1 MRLVFAGSP
10 AAAVPSL
17 TALADGPHEVVAV
30 LTLDDTP
37 QGRKRVLTPTPV
49 AVEAERLGLP
59 VVKARRITAAVTSE
73 LTALEPDLGV
83 VVAYGALL
91 RDPLLGAPQLGW
103 INLHFSLLPAW
114 RGAAPVQR
122 SLMAGDD
129 VTGAVV
135 FRLVPELDAGDVH
148 GTLER
153 PLDGTETA
161 GDLLAELARSGAG
174 LLAEVVDRLADGT
187 AEATP
192 QVGEVTLAPKLGLA
206 DGVLDASRPAAEL
219 FDRFRGVTPEPGAR
233 VDLDGTSL
241 KITEARLT
249 SVDEAPLEAGRLES
263 RGRRLLLGT
272 ASSPVELVRVQ
283 PAGKKQMSAADWW
296 RGLPSTADRRVT
308 LPAAVAH
315 TAESPTAESPVDES
329 PIAHSPTG
337 TETGTAITADTDTD
351 TKSAS

>member
-30 LTLDDTP
+30 LTRDDTP

-49 AVEAERLGLP
+49 AVEADRLGLR
-59 VVKARRITAAVTSE
+59 VVKARRITPEVTAE
-73 LTALEPDLGV
+73 LSTLEADLGV

-91 RDPLLGAPQLGW
+91 REPLLGAPRLGW

-122 SLMAGDD
+122 SLMAGDA
-129 VTGAVV
+129 VTGAAV
-135 FRLVPELDAGDVH
+135 FQLVPELDAGDVY

-161 GDLLAELARSGAG
+161 GSLLAELAQTGSA
-174 LLAEVVDRLADGT
+174 LLVDVVARLADGT
-187 AEATP
+187 AVPRP
-192 QVGEVTLAPKLGLA
+192 QTGEVTLAPKLTLA
-206 DGVLDASRPAAEL
+206 DGVLDASRSAAEL
-219 FDRFRGVTPEPGAR
+219 ISRFRGVTPEPGAR
-233 VDLDGTSL
+233 VDLDGVGL
-241 KITEARLT
+241 KITEARVT
-249 SVDEAPLEAGRLES
+249 SGDEAPLEAGRLES

-283 PAGKKQMSAADWW
+283 PAGKKEMPAADWW
-296 RGLPSTADRRVT
+296 RGLPAGVDRRVT
-308 LPAAVAH
+308 VPTSAA
-315 TAESPTAESPVDES
+315 P
-329 PIAHSPTG
+329 
-337 TETGTAITADTDTD
+337 ADTAADPAID
-351 TKSAS
+351 TKSTS